1 MDTTVLIVDD
11 EVPFV
16 QTLTKRLVKRGLRIL
31 SAHSGPEALDLLTGN
46 NGIDV
51 VILDVRM
58 PDMDGIATLREIKAA
73 SPSVEVLM
81 LTGHATM
88 ESALDGMRLGALD
101 YFMKPCSIE
110 QIFARICEAKEKKS
124 KKGEEISH
132 SEAGGPDAKGA
143 L

>member
-16 QTLTKRLVKRGLRIL
+16 ETLTKRLVKRGLRIL

-51 VILDVRM
+51 VILDVKM

-73 SPSVEVLM
+73 DPAVEVLM
-81 LTGHATM
+81 LTGHASM
-88 ESALDGMRLGALD
+88 ESALDGMRLGAFD

-110 QIFARICEAKEKKS
+110 QIFAKICEAKEKKRKS
-124 KKGEEISH
+124 EEGISQ
-132 SEAGGPDAKGA
+132 SEAQKRGTKGD